1 MTNWN
6 SGLLLDLLDQAFKGP
21 SWHGPALLGVLRGVT
36 AEVALRRPAPG
47 RHNIWELVLHAAYWK
62 CIARR
67 RITGDD
73 SIEFPRSPADW
84 PTVPPR
90 PSEAQ
95 WKADRALL
103 KREHEL
109 LRAAVAQLTSG
120 ELKQK
125 GKGSRWRREAEIIG
139 IASHDLYHGGQIGLV
154 KRLVGA

>member
-1 MTNWN
+1 MARERIEM
-6 SGLLLDLLDQAFKGP
+6 LLELLDQAFKGP
-21 SWHGPALLGVLRGVT
+21 AWHGPALLGLLRGVS
-36 AEVALRRPAPG
+36 AETALRRPAAG

-84 PTVPPR
+84 PAVPAT

-103 KREHEL
+103 KREHDL
-109 LRAAVAQLTSG
+109 LRAAVAKLSSG
-120 ELKQK
+120 DLKK
-125 GKGSRWRREAEIIG
+125 RGKGSRWRREAEIIG
-139 IASHDLYHGGQIGLV
+139 IVSHDLYHGGQIGLV